1 MTIAEIRQNLRDVL
15 IPKYGEREATAM
27 SRMVIMSLKRWNMAQ
42 MLADEGRE
50 ASDFI
55 INRVN
60 EIREQLLDDMP
71 IQYSLGEAYFYGLT
85 LKVKPGV
92 LIPRPET
99 EELVD
104 LIVKENKESDLK
116 VLDVGCGS
124 GAIAVALA
132 RNLPFSKVTALDVSP
147 VAVEVTKSNA
157 EALKAKIRVL
167 QCDIFTDEFPHETF
181 DIIVSNPPYIDMS
194 ERSEMER
201 NVLEYEPAEALFVP
215 DADPLIFYK
224 RIIAV
229 GEKVLLSGGRLY
241 FEINPRHAPQ
251 LRDLLEKEG
260 FTEVEIVK
268 DIHGK
273 ERFAKAVKA

>member
-229 GEKVLLSGGRLY
+229 GEKVLHSGGRLY
-241 FEINPRHAPQ
+241 FEINPRHALQ